1 MKKGIFTLVT
11 FLSYVSARAADI
23 ATTDYFLSGD
33 MSQEANPLVSVLGF
47 NWEKLLLS
55 NAVISVF
62 LIFIP
67 LYFYWK
73 GHSKRLSIGHES
85 TLEFASVC
93 IYNTKME
100 PRKFLSSFLLGWPIW
115 PVPKDFYQSIR
126 LLGFALPWGVAAGS
140 MMAVFTWWATWAW
153 SWEIYNEIRA
163 SIAIGPYS
171 LVEVSIGYLT
181 FIIASFYFFKSEAK
195 RANKPLQE
203 NSGKSAVPQP

>member
-47 NWEKLLLS
+47 NWEQLLLS

-73 GHSKRLSIGHES
+73 GH
-85 TLEFASVC
+85 A
-93 IYNTKME
+93 M
-100 PRKFLSSFLLGWPIW
+100 KFS
-115 PVPKDFYQSIR
+115 
-126 LLGFALPWGVAAGS
+126 
-140 MMAVFTWWATWAW
+140 
-153 SWEIYNEIRA
+153 
-163 SIAIGPYS
+163 
-171 LVEVSIGYLT
+171 
-181 FIIASFYFFKSEAK
+181 
-195 RANKPLQE
+195 
-203 NSGKSAVPQP
+203 